1 MGRGAR
7 PLDCRLFRSVVFLF
21 TVITV
26 VLAALGARAQT
37 GPSAS
42 TSARF
47 ADPLSPLFR
56 PHPTGNFVA
65 SATGSSAW
73 ITGPL
78 VKVSPGATPG
88 TQQSLQISAAR
99 NEFESFQVHAFAGTN
114 PIQMNVTVSDFVN
127 AQTGDVIS
135 GTANVTVYREAYLD
149 ITTLPMP
156 TAPAA

>member
-1 MGRGAR
+1 
-7 PLDCRLFRSVVFLF
+7 LF

-26 VLAALGARAQT
+26 VLAALGVRAQT
-37 GPSAS
+37 NGGETAS
-42 TSARF
+42 GRF
-47 ADPLSPLFR
+47 ADPLSPAFR
-56 PHPTGNFVA
+56 PHSTGNSVPNA
-65 SATGSSAW
+65 GGSSAW

-78 VKVSPGATPG
+78 VKVNPGATPG

-99 NEFESFQVHAFAGTN
+99 NEFESFQVHASAGTN

-135 GTANVTVYREAYLD
+135 GAPTSRSIAKPISTSPRS
-149 ITTLPMP
+149 PMR